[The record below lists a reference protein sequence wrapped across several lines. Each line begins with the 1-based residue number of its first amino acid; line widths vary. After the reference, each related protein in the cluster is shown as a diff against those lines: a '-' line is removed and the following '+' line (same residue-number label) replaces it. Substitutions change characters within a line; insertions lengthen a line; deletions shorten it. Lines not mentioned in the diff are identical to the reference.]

1 MVVHPGIYTMKSN
14 SGLRPLTET
23 EQQTV
28 ERARRTAYV
37 LYEGRRVA
45 HRSCGIALAET
56 FCLPTRPYQALRK
69 GGITGEGECGSIKA
83 GELILG
89 EILGDPDPTGRIT
102 DALREAARLY
112 RRLWRERLDLGPG
125 ARAPDGGLTIVCNDL
140 TAPLG
145 DFHGPA
151 RHGFCTRLTAEVAA
165 IVCETLLRMG
175 MPARIASID
184 EAGGGPVE

>member
-1 MVVHPGIYTMKSN
+1 MKSG
-14 SGLRPLTET
+14 SDLRPLTDA
-23 EQQTV
+23 EQQAV
-28 ERARRTAYV
+28 ARARRTAYI

-56 FCLPTRPYQALRK
+56 FGLPTRSYQALRK
-69 GGITGEGECGSIKA
+69 GGITGEGECGAIKA

-89 EILGDPDPTGRIT
+89 EILGDPDPTGKIT

-112 RRLWRERLDLGPG
+112 RRLWRERLDLGAGGRKPG
-125 ARAPDGGLTIVCNDL
+125 GETTIVCNDL

-151 RHGFCTRLTAEVAA
+151 RHQFCTRLAADVAA
-165 IVCETLLRMG
+165 VICETLLRMG
-175 MPARIASID
+175 VPVRIVSID
-184 EAGGGPVE
+184 ETEAGPVE

>member
-1 MVVHPGIYTMKSN
+1 MKSG
-14 SGLRPLTET
+14 SQLRPLTEA
-23 EQQTV
+23 EQRTI
-28 ERARRTAYV
+28 ERARRTAWV
-37 LYEGRRVA
+37 LYEGRLVP

-69 GGITGEGECGSIKA
+69 GGVTGEGECGSIKA

-89 EILGDPDPTGRIT
+89 EILGDPDPAGKIT

-112 RRLWRERLDLGPG
+112 RRLWQERLELGSG
-125 ARAPDGGLTIVCNDL
+125 ARTPEGELTIVCNHL

-151 RHGFCTRLTAEVAA
+151 RQGFCTRLTAGVAA
-165 IVCETLLRMG
+165 LVCETLLRMG
-175 MPARIASID
+175 VPVRIASID
-184 EAGGGPVE
+184 EAASGPVE

>member
-1 MVVHPGIYTMKSN
+1 MGQPIIRTMKSG
-14 SGLRPLTET
+14 SDLRPLTDA
-23 EQQTV
+23 EQQTI
-28 ERARRTAYV
+28 ERARRTTYI

-56 FCLPTRPYQALRK
+56 FGLPTRPYQALRK
-69 GGITGEGECGSIKA
+69 GGITGEGECGAIKA

-89 EILGDPDPTGRIT
+89 ELLGDPDPTGKIT
-102 DALREAARLY
+102 DALRDAAQLY

-125 ARAPDGGLTIVCNDL
+125 GQRSGGEITVICNDL

-145 DFHGPA
+145 DFHGSA
-151 RHGFCTRLTAEVAA
+151 RHEFCTRLAAGVAA

-175 MPARIASID
+175 MPVRVVSID
-184 EAGGGPVE
+184 EAEAAPVE